1 MTSRP
6 EVPLPMQTLG
16 PHRGPHLRTSAH
28 CECPSSTAPSSLH
41 TPPMS
46 ALEVPSLPSYGST
59 KPRLIQLQNTP
70 CAQQD
75 GDSMPRHH
83 SPTHNTLAQ
92 HAAPMQPSHSP
103 CSTQNPK
110 ENPRLLHCAS
120 GDTSTLHHAP
130 PCPRVVGHG
139 WETAEGWALTQGAG
153 RCWAGRRVP
162 VSAPAQG
169 ARLAGGQRAAGTGC
183 AVANRECR
191 RAVPPPWALPPTG
204 TGREAVPLRSTG
216 HGPASARGFG
226 GPTVWSLG

>member
-1 MTSRP
+1 MTSHP

-120 GDTSTLHHAP
+120 GDTIDRCPPPLH
-130 PCPRVVGHG
+130 
-139 WETAEGWALTQGAG
+139 
-153 RCWAGRRVP
+153 
-162 VSAPAQG
+162 
-169 ARLAGGQRAAGTGC
+169 RAAILAAHYAHANPPLT
-183 AVANRECR
+183 AVSF
-191 RAVPPPWALPPTG
+191 LSD
-204 TGREAVPLRSTG
+204 L
-216 HGPASARGFG
+216 H
-226 GPTVWSLG
+226 SLSLISIL